1 MPGTVFWAVRRG
13 HTHWR
18 PNQLLPPLFECGEEL
33 DLAAPGQLRGCTFIQ
48 PSPCPSSTF
57 PIQCQVLDDVS
68 EEHARKTITVEA
80 HPNLSLTAASIHPCR
95 HSETMKRL
103 MTNIQEGGGSFA
115 VEQ

>member
-1 MPGTVFWAVRRG
+1 MAVDQG
-13 HTHWR
+13 LAFTFI
-18 PNQLLPPLFECGEEL
+18 PPL
-33 DLAAPGQLRGCTFIQ
+33 
-48 PSPCPSSTF
+48 PCPSSTLHVQ
-57 PIQCQVLDDVS
+57 PQVLDDVS